1 MNKKFRM
8 DFWTSITIIIALVFA
23 LFLVYPLFSL
33 FMSSFKNP
41 ETGAWTLDNFLK
53 FFSRKYYYQA
63 LGNSFLV
70 TICVTIL
77 AILLGTPMAY
87 FMNAY
92 KIKGKTF
99 LQILIIIS
107 MMSPAFIGAYSWILL
122 LGRSGVITRF
132 FANFGITTPTIYG
145 FSS

>member
-1 MNKKFRM
+1 MNKRLKI
-8 DFWTSITIIIALVFA
+8 DFWTYITLIIAVIFA

-33 FMSSFKNP
+33 FISGFKDP
-41 ETGAWTLDNFLK
+41 ETGAWTLDNFLR

-63 LGNSFLV
+63 LVNSFSV

-77 AILLGTPMAY
+77 AIIIGTPMAY
-87 FMNAY
+87 FMSVY

-99 LQILIIIS
+99 LEILIIIS

-122 LGRSGVITRF
+122 LGRSGVVTKF
-132 FANFGITTPTIYG
+132 FAGFGISYMV
-145 FSS
+145 SEEYY